1 MIYNVSIL
9 QGYTALIGSSLIHIP
24 MLIAQLVFVRLPGE
38 YEDYYDVFP
47 EAPYW
52 YVLSAFMHVILAV
65 IHILTIFTDLK
76 HGALYLDS
84 ARLLS
89 VVLEVLNFILIA

>member
-9 QGYTALIGSSLIHIP
+9 QGYTALIGTSAVHIP

-52 YVLSAFMHVILAV
+52 YYFAAFMHVVLAF
-65 IHILTIFTDLK
+65 IHFTTM
-76 HGALYLDS
+76 
-84 ARLLS
+84 
-89 VVLEVLNFILIA
+89 